1 MTGTAVVPHRHF
13 LVTLAGATALCLAA
27 CSERTGPQ
35 QPALTAAQADSIG
48 QVIVADVQA
57 DLDVAT
63 AGGGPGFVP
72 GAAPPSIS
80 LSSLYT
86 CNVDV
91 SPATPANSDADRVR
105 DSVRLTF

>member
-1 MTGTAVVPHRHF
+1 MTGTAVVPHRRF

-35 QPALTAAQADSIG
+35 QPALTTAQADSIG
-48 QVIVADVQA
+48 QVIVADAQA

-72 GAAPPSIS
+72 GAAPPGIS
-80 LSSLYT
+80 LSSPPRT
-86 CNVDV
+86 
-91 SPATPANSDADRVR
+91 PATWTLPRPRRGIPTRTACVIRCG
-105 DSVRLTF
+105 